1 MSKSNTL
8 HLKFEGVYLAWSP
21 QCDLQN
27 YVIYV
32 WLVYL
37 TRLDFVVNGGGVNII
52 GGPIILK
59 FLFV

>member
-1 MSKSNTL
+1 MSNSNTL
-8 HLKFEGVYLAWSP
+8 HLKFEGAYLAWSP
-21 QCDLQN
+21 KCDLQN

-32 WLVYL
+32 WYVYL
-37 TRLDFVVNGGGVNII
+37 TRLDFVVNGGSVNII